1 MIKLKRIDFKSL
13 PKIDLKSFFSNLVK
27 KDSIL
32 AKMVAM
38 FLALII
44 LPLSVI
50 GFASTRTA
58 SVNLTQSVKDS
69 VKGASYQA
77 SNNFDAFLDKAL
89 NISLQLIS
97 NDSISALAKVINS
110 DDSSARTNAQR
121 KASDALA
128 GIDTATE
135 EMNSKVIFNSGYI
148 LGTMSPPDSME
159 KVFASAWYKQIL
171 EANGAVCWIDDYS
184 EGMKVTTEHAFS
196 IIRLYKTK
204 AIGNPDGIIIVDIRY
219 EPVTN
224 ILKSIDLGKGESS
237 YLLTPAGKVIT
248 ENGIYEKEDFSNR
261 EFINEVRKRVAVKA
275 NDLFNIDDNGVNYL
289 VSYYKSPKTG
299 MTVITTVPYSAITSG
314 AKQILTTTILFGILF
329 TIIAVTIGFLFS
341 LKMTN
346 VLKSIMATMAKAE
359 KGDLTVSVALN
370 RNDEIGSLAKSF
382 NEMLVHIR
390 QLVIQSTKA
399 AEEVVA
405 SSQKMASISSQSAQ
419 ISQEIAQAIIEV
431 ASGSS
436 SQAAEVESSVRNVQE
451 LADRISLAV
460 QKTKTMESDS
470 DFMRELS
477 DVGITTIE
485 NLNRK
490 ASETDELT
498 SKVVTQIAQLN
509 EYVKNINVITRVL
522 RSIADQTNLL
532 ALNAA
537 IEAARAG
544 EAGKGFAV
552 VADEIRKLAEQ
563 SNNHTR
569 NIQKHIEDIFKQSQT
584 STSLVLEAETS
595 IKEQSQMV
603 EQTAEAFSRIN
614 STTIELNDKINNVGS
629 MITEMDSFKE
639 MVINSMQSISA
650 VSQQVSAS
658 TEEVS
663 ASTEEQ
669 LASVEQLDEMANQ
682 LNNLATN
689 LIEQMKKFTI

>member
-1 MIKLKRIDFKSL
+1 MIKFKRIDFKSL
-13 PKIDLKSFFSNLVK
+13 IKIDFKSLISDLTTKN
-27 KDSIL
+27 SIL
-32 AKMVAM
+32 TKMVAM

-58 SVNLTQSVKDS
+58 SVNLKQSVKDS

-77 SNNFDAFLDKAL
+77 SNNFDAFIDKAL

-97 NDSISALAKVINS
+97 NESIADLTKVI
-110 DDSSARTNAQR
+110 DRESSSEKMAAQR
-121 KASDALA
+121 EAADALSN
-128 GIDTATE
+128 IDTAIS
-135 EMNSKVIFNSGYI
+135 EMNSKVILNSGYV
-148 LGTMSPPDSME
+148 LGNLAPPDSME
-159 KVFASAWYKQIL
+159 RVFETEWYNQVL
-171 EANGAVCWIDDYS
+171 EANGAACWIDDYS
-184 EGMKVTTEHAFS
+184 EGMKVTVEYAFS

-204 AIGNPDGIIIVDIRY
+204 AVGKSDGFIIVDINY
-219 EPVTN
+219 EPITN

-237 YLLTPAGKVIT
+237 YLLTPGGKVIT
-248 ENGIYEKEDFSNR
+248 ENGVYEKEDFSNR
-261 EFINEVRKRVAVKA
+261 AFINEVRKRVASKA

-299 MTVITTVPYSAITSG
+299 MTVITTVPHSAITAG
-314 AKQILTTTILFGILF
+314 ASQILRTTILFGILF
-329 TIIAVTIGFLFS
+329 AIIAVTIGFLFS

-346 VLKSIMATMAKAE
+346 ALKTIMGAMSKAE
-359 KGDLTVSVALN
+359 KGDLTVSLSMN
-370 RNDEIGSLAKSF
+370 RNDEIGNLTNSF

-405 SSQKMASISSQSAQ
+405 SSQKMATISRQSAQ
-419 ISQEIAQAIIEV
+419 ISSEITQAIIEV
-431 ASGSS
+431 ASGSA
-436 SQAAEVESSVRNVQE
+436 SQSAEVDTSVKNVSE
-451 LADRISLAV
+451 LADRITLAV
-460 QKTKTMESDS
+460 EKTMAMEADS

-477 DVGITTIE
+477 DIGITTIDS
-485 NLNRK
+485 LNRK
-490 ASETDELT
+490 ASETDDIT
-498 SKVVTQIAQLN
+498 SKVVTEIAQLN
-509 EYVKNINVITRVL
+509 QYVKNINVITRVL

-569 NIQKHIEDIFKQSQT
+569 NIQKHVEDIFKQSQT
-584 STSLVLEAETS
+584 SASLVLEAETS
-595 IKEQSQMV
+595 IKEQSKMV
-603 EQTAEAFSRIN
+603 EQTAEAFERIN
-614 STTIELNDKINNVGS
+614 STTLQLSENINNVGS
-629 MITEMDSFKE
+629 MITEMDSYKE
-639 MVINSMQSISA
+639 MVITSMQSISA

-663 ASTEEQ
+663 ASTQEQ
-669 LASVEQLDEMANQ
+669 LASVEQLDDMANQ
-682 LNNLATN
+682 LNELATN